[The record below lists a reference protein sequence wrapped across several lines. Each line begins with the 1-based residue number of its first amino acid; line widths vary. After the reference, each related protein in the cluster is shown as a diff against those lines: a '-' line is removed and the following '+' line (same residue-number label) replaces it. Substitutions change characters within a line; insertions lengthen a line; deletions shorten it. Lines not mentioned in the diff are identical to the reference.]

1 MSGSAQGRGPIT
13 AAPHH
18 QGSGS
23 GSADSSSNL
32 FAPGERTVWNYVS
45 SLEEKVRLLS
55 ERVTTMENFEKSQED
70 KIVQLS
76 NELNSLR
83 NHLNSPTQLIHPP
96 PPAQLPNAPGA
107 AHM

>member
-1 MSGSAQGRGPIT
+1 MSGSAQGRGPV
-13 AAPHH
+13 AVAPHH

-23 GSADSSSNL
+23 GDSSSNL
-32 FAPGERTVWNYVS
+32 FASGDRGVWNYVQ

-55 ERVTTMENFEKSQED
+55 ERVTSMENFEKSQEE

-83 NHLNSPTQLIHPP
+83 NHLNSPTQLTHPP
-96 PPAQLPNAPGA
+96 RPTQLPNTPNTN
-107 AHM
+107 HI